1 MAMIE
6 IYLFIHPLCSDSL
19 ASEKRI
25 LQMIQTEHKKV
36 QFKFLPL
43 LNLQSFQQYLH
54 AHHLETIDIH
64 ERNRLFEDSY
74 SAALDYKA
82 MQLQGKKKGRAFLLA
97 LQESICI
104 QQVGYTNLLVDDI
117 VTNIGGD
124 LAMFRADRSST
135 IVRDSFMSDQETAKE
150 MKVCKN
156 TSAVVFNYACD
167 RDFGVL
173 IEEEPTSEILHELF
187 KTNEKTCFDNYTE
200 QSTQIKASK
209 LSDYCLRLIE
219 N

>member
-1 MAMIE
+1 MIE
-6 IYLFIHPLCSDSL
+6 IYLFIHPLCSESL

-43 LNLQSFQQYLH
+43 LNLQSFQQYLQD
-54 AHHLETIDIH
+54 HHLEAIGIH
-64 ERNRLFEDSY
+64 ERNRLFEASY

-82 MQLQGKKKGRAFLLA
+82 MQLQGKKKGRAFLLK
-97 LQESICI
+97 LQEKICI
-104 QQVGYTNLLVDDI
+104 QNASYSDSLVDGI
-117 VTNIGGD
+117 VTKIGGD
-124 LAMFRADRSST
+124 LSMFRADRSSA
-135 IVRDSFMSDQETAKE
+135 IVHDSFISDQETAKE

-187 KTNEKTCFDNYTE
+187 KTNEKTCFDTYVETG
-200 QSTQIKASK
+200 QIKPPK
-209 LSDYCLRLIE
+209 LNDYCLRLIE

>member
-1 MAMIE
+1 MIE
-6 IYLFIHPLCSDSL
+6 IYLFIHPLCSESL

-25 LQMIQTEHKKV
+25 LQMVQTEHKKV

-43 LNLQSFQQYLH
+43 LNLQSFQQFLQI
-54 AHHLETIDIH
+54 HHLETIGIQ
-64 ERNRLFEDSY
+64 ERNRLFEASY

-97 LQESICI
+97 LQEQICL
-104 QQVGYTNLLVDDI
+104 QDASYSDLLVNEI
-117 VTNIGGD
+117 VTKIGGD
-124 LAMFRADRSST
+124 LAMFRADRLSS
-135 IVRDSFMSDQETAKE
+135 IVRDSFKSDQETAKE

-173 IEEEPTSEILHELF
+173 VEEQPTSEILHELF
-187 KTNEKTCFDNYTE
+187 KTNEKSCFDTYSE
-200 QSTQIKASK
+200 DASQIKPTK
-209 LSDYCLRLIE
+209 LSEYCLRLIE